1 MSKKSSTIS
10 VTYKFKGDNSGLK
23 DLVANVERMQQAF
36 RDGVVPAEQL
46 KSSLINFNQIAK
58 SFEAIGSAMTQLN
71 GTVQSLANAYAVQ
84 EEAETKLQTVMQ
96 QRMKATDDQIQS
108 IKDLCSAQQQ
118 LGVIGDEVQLAG
130 AQQLATF
137 LTTTTSLQTL
147 IPAMNNLVA
156 QQKGYNA
163 TQGDTVAIANLL
175 GKALQGQTSALRR
188 VGITFTEAEEAALK
202 HGNELERA
210 SMLAQIITNNVG
222 DMNAALARTDSGKAK
237 QLSNYLGD
245 VKEQIGG
252 IVSGVAPYMSFVS
265 AIVATTANAG
275 RATAAMRGLYSAT
288 LGAHGMFKFIT
299 ASSIASATG
308 MNSAGVA
315 ARFLAG
321 GLRMIAG
328 CTVVGLVL
336 WGITAAVDAFTSSA
350 DNGADA
356 ARDLADGVDSIN
368 ASEEAARQTMTDAR
382 AQLEKDIAA
391 SKEFSGSHTQERK
404 KVEELNE
411 RYGETMGYFTSLSG
425 WYGALIKNS
434 KAYCEQMETEAR
446 IQSLTHQIAAKKD
459 EKRRLMKNSDG
470 TARYYNTEKNTKSVS
485 KPNRD
490 SKGRMT
496 GGTHVE
502 VIELPSDLELAYEKR
517 GKLNDDIAVLEKQLE
532 SETKKAASISLPAQG
547 SPEPPKTTT
556 TTTPTSHGHGDNKTN
571 RNALEE
577 IEARIRANQEA
588 ALALAG
594 SEDEATKNK
603 LAKLREAT
611 LQLVDERN
619 RLIEVRDSM
628 VTPDKKEYTPPAIEE
643 IKTYDQLDEAIAHY
657 QGELGKAEGYHRKVI
672 AMIIKELEKLREKWD
687 EELNPKPADPT
698 DLDRY
703 VDQLVAGSKS
713 PFASMGSPL
722 EGMDTAQLIEGYQQ
736 IQRVLSGM
744 DGDITEQQRESLRA
758 AAAEY
763 ARYARSSRKA
773 GTTLRDLWGNAQ
785 GVAGG
790 VRSMTDALK
799 NSENAW
805 DSITGVINGVLQI
818 FDGITQVIKTINDL
832 RKISEINA
840 VTQQQE
846 ATAINAS
853 TDARNTDTAAS
864 MSNAA
869 AKSMVVMA
877 NKPAIASYMEMAAAA
892 YMAATAEEDNGVALG
907 MAMTTE
913 AVNFVRQIGLMPFAK
928 GGIVSGPTL
937 GLIGEYAGASR
948 NPEVVAP
955 LDKLRG
961 MLGPTGQPV
970 IIGGTVRLRGRDLE
984 IALANET
991 RISGKSG
998 KRTNIK
1004 I

>member
-1 MSKKSSTIS
+1 MSDKSSTIS

-23 DLVANVERMQQAF
+23 DLVANVERMQKAF
-36 RDGVVPAEQL
+36 REGVVPAEQL
-46 KSSLINFNQIAK
+46 KTSLINFNQIAK
-58 SFEAIGSAMTQLN
+58 SFETIGSAMSQLN
-71 GTVQSLANAYAVQ
+71 GTVQSLAAAYAVQ
-84 EEAETKLQTVMQ
+84 EEAETKIQTVMR
-96 QRMKATDDQIQS
+96 QRMSATDEQIQS
-108 IKDLCSAQQQ
+108 IKDLCSAQQEI
-118 LGVIGDEVQLAG
+118 GIIGDEVQLAG

-137 LTTTTSLQTL
+137 LTTTTALRTL
-147 IPAMNNLVA
+147 IPAMNNLTA

-163 TQGDTVAIANLL
+163 SQGDTVAIANLL

-275 RATAAMRGLYSAT
+275 RATAAIRGLYSAT

-321 GLRMIAG
+321 GLRMMAG
-328 CTVVGLVL
+328 CTAVGLVL

-350 DNGADA
+350 DKGADA
-356 ARDLADGVDSIN
+356 ARDLADGVDSVS
-368 ASEEAARQTMTDAR
+368 ASEEAARQTMIDAR

-391 SKEFSGSHTQERK
+391 SKEFSGSRTQERK
-404 KVEELNE
+404 KVEELND

-434 KAYCEQMETEAR
+434 KAYCDQMETEGR
-446 IQSLTHQIAAKKD
+446 IRSLTNQIAAKKD
-459 EKRRLMKNSDG
+459 EKGRLMKNPDG
-470 TARYYNTEKNTKSVS
+470 SARFYSTEKNTKSVS

-517 GKLNDDIAVLEKQLE
+517 DKLNDDIAVLEKQLAV
-532 SETKKAASISLPAQG
+532 ETKKSASISLPAQG
-547 SPEPPKTTT
+547 LTERPKITTT
-556 TTTPTSHGHGDNKTN
+556 TTTPPHGDNKIN

-611 LQLVDERN
+611 LELVDERN
-619 RLIEVRDSM
+619 RLTEIRDSM
-628 VTPDKKEYTPPAIEE
+628 ITPDKKEYTPPAIEE

-687 EELNPKPADPT
+687 EELNPKPVDPT

-703 VDQLVAGSKS
+703 VDQLAGGSRAQ
-713 PFASMGSPL
+713 FASMGSPL
-722 EGMDTAQLIEGYQQ
+722 EGLDTAQLVKGYEQ

-744 DGDITEQQRESLRA
+744 DGDLTARQRESLQQ

-763 ARYARSSRKA
+763 MKYIRKSKDA
-773 GTTLRDLWGNAQ
+773 SAAVRKSWDNVQ
-785 GVAGG
+785 GIAGG
-790 VRSMTDALK
+790 INSITDAL
-799 NSENAW
+799 NSNGNAW
-805 DSITGVINGVLQI
+805 ESISGVINGVLQI
-818 FDGITQVIKTINDL
+818 FDGISQIIELVKEF
-832 RKISEINA
+832 RQISQLSA
-840 VTQQQE
+840 QAQQSE
-846 ATAINAS
+846 TAALTETAN
-853 TDARNTDTAAS
+853 ARNYDAAATVA
-864 MSNAA
+864 NAA
-869 AKSMVVMA
+869 AKEVIVMA
-877 NKPAIASYMEMAAAA
+877 NKLAVASYMEMAAAA
-892 YMAATAEEDNGVALG
+892 YMAATADGGSTGLSLG
-907 MAMTTE
+907 QQLTTE
-913 AVNFVRQIGLMPFAK
+913 AETFVRGIGAKAFAK

-937 GLIGEYAGASR
+937 GLIGEYAGASH

-955 LDKLRG
+955 LDRLQSLIK
-961 MLGPTGQPV
+961 PAGQPV
-970 IIGGTVRLRGRDLE
+970 IVGGTLRVSGRELLCV
-984 IALANET
+984 LANET
-991 RISGKSG
+991 RISSKTGR
-998 KRTNIK
+998 RTDIK
-1004 I
+1004 L